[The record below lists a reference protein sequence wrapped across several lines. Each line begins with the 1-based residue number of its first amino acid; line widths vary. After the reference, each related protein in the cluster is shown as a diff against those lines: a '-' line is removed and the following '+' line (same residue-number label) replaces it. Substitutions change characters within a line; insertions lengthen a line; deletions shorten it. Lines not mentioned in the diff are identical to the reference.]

1 MPENPVEV
9 CNYRNG
15 NSGGA
20 FVPFKG
26 KSGSGLLRLGMKE
39 DKEVSQVPSLSLMPP
54 MSELG
59 GSLNSNS
66 KRNHSCR
73 GGPGSS
79 FLADQV
85 KMPSKSQPQTQ
96 QQQQAFRK
104 QRRCWSPELHR
115 RFIDALQQLGGS
127 HCKQCNDTLYS
138 DECKIHSGKILNLGI
153 RISTW
158 FLVLSTWTKLGFF

>member
-1 MPENPVEV
+1 MPENPTEV
-9 CNYRNG
+9 CNYRNR
-15 NSGGA
+15 GGA

-26 KSGSGLLRLGMKE
+26 KSGCGTKE

-54 MSELG
+54 MAAELG

-66 KRNHSCR
+66 KTNNLGCR

-79 FLADQV
+79 LSTD
-85 KMPSKSQPQTQ
+85 KMKLPCKPQQQTQ
-96 QQQQAFRK
+96 QQQQASRK

-127 HCKQCNDTLYS
+127 Q
-138 DECKIHSGKILNLGI
+138 GKHN
-153 RISTW
+153 RFYNSEN
-158 FLVLSTWTKLGFF
+158 